1 LSNKLVPVTRREL
14 IRRLGDQGFHGPCAG
29 SDHDF
34 MVKGDIRVT
43 IPNTH
48 QGKDIGVRLL
58 TQVLK
63 EAGIGRGDWLK
74 AA

>member
-1 LSNKLVPVTRREL
+1 M
-14 IRRLGDQGFHGPCAG
+14 GFHGPYAG

-63 EAGIGRGDWLK
+63 EAGIGRRDWLQ